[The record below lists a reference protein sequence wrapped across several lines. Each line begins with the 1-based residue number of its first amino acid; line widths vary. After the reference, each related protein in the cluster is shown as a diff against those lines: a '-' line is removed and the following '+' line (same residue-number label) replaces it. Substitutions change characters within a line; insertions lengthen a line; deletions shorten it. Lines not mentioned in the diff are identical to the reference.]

1 MMKKLFYILCL
12 LVFVACSDD
21 DDKNEV
27 MMSYF
32 DKPLT
37 SISKSELKG
46 MLQDFWLIDTIIDD
60 YFEGHRMDVVG
71 PIEDALDKYDVDI
84 EDFFTFNTLN
94 SRSTA
99 APVENKFTGMK
110 IAWNPAT
117 HALDT
122 TIDADGFI
130 EILIP
135 YSQTDDSR
143 NNLRIVINGEWSNY
157 TMKEETKFYLDEQ
170 LIMTTERL
178 YNEDRDGLSV
188 YITENTPPYFYS
200 YKAFENSQAN
210 FPTSEFIVR
219 KEGGPSL
226 LQSINLENGN
236 LVLLTEYNNL
246 RAHVTVNQY
255 NNFLNLVNQLEG
267 NNNKLAL
274 ELWKKNM
281 SAVIV
286 FTDRD
291 EKIGDLDVYPDEED
305 DNLPLICRFQ
315 DGEEFRLP
323 LIFFSLYD

>member
-27 MMSYF
+27 MMSDF
-32 DKPLT
+32 DKPFT
-37 SISKSELKG
+37 SISKSELKE

-157 TMKEETKFYLDEQ
+157 TMKEETTFYLDGQ

-178 YNEDRDGLSV
+178 YNEDKDGLSV
-188 YITENTPPYFYS
+188 CITENTPPYFYS
-200 YKAFENSQAN
+200 YKASENSQAN
-210 FPTSEFIVR
+210 FPSLEFIVR

-226 LQSINLENGN
+226 LQSVNLENGN

-255 NNFLNLVNQLEG
+255 NNFLNLVNQLED

-274 ELWKKNM
+274 ELYKKNM

-305 DNLPLICRFQ
+305 DDLPLICRFQ

-323 LIFFSLYD
+323 LIFFND

>member
-1 MMKKLFYILCL
+1 MKKLLYILCL
-12 LVFVACSDD
+12 FVFVACSDD

-27 MMSYF
+27 MSDF
-32 DKPLT
+32 DKPFT
-37 SISKSELKG
+37 SISKSELKE
-46 MLQDFWLIDTIIDD
+46 MLQDFWLIDTIIDN
-60 YFEGHRMDVVG
+60 YFEGHRMDVTS
-71 PIEDALDKYDVDI
+71 PIEDALDKYNVDI
-84 EDFFTFNTLN
+84 EDFSFNTLN

-99 APVENKFTGMK
+99 APVENKFIGMK
-110 IAWNPAT
+110 IAWNPKT

-157 TMKEETKFYLDEQ
+157 TMKEETTFYLDGQ

-178 YNEDRDGLSV
+178 YNEDKDGLSV
-188 YITENTPPYFYS
+188 CITENTPPYFYS
-200 YKAFENSQAN
+200 YKASENSQAN
-210 FPTSEFIVR
+210 FPSLEFIVR

-226 LQSINLENGN
+226 LQSVNLENGN
-236 LVLLTEYNNL
+236 LILLTEYNNL
-246 RAHVTVNQY
+246 RAHIAVNQY
-255 NNFLNLVNQLEG
+255 NNFQNLANLLED
-267 NNNKLAL
+267 NKELAL
-274 ELWKKNM
+274 ELCKKNM

-291 EKIGDLDVYPDEED
+291 EKIGDLDVYLDEED
-305 DNLPLICRFQ
+305 DDLPLICRFQ

-323 LIFFSLYD
+323 LIFFND

>member
-1 MMKKLFYILCL
+1 MLCL
-12 LVFVACSDD
+12 LVFAACSDD

-27 MMSYF
+27 MSDF
-32 DKPLT
+32 DKPFT

-178 YNEDRDGLSV
+178 YNEDIDGLSV

-246 RAHVTVNQY
+246 RAHVTMNNY
-255 NNFLNLVNQLEG
+255 NNILQLLQRLRG
-267 NNNKLAL
+267 NDNIDKLAFEIL
-274 ELWKKNM
+274 KKNM
-281 SAVIV
+281 SGVIV
-286 FTDRD
+286 FADRD
-291 EKIGDLDVYPDEED
+291 EKIGDLDLFFDEED
-305 DNLPLICRFQ
+305 DELPLICRFQ
-315 DGEEFRLP
+315 DGEEYRLP
-323 LIFFSLYD
+323 SIFLEMNL

>member
-1 MMKKLFYILCL
+1 MKKLLYILSL

-27 MMSYF
+27 MTSDF
-32 DKPLT
+32 DKPFT

-60 YFEGHRMDVVG
+60 YFEGYRQDVVG

-84 EDFFTFNTLN
+84 EDFSFNTLN

-110 IAWNPAT
+110 LAWNPTT

-122 TIDADGFI
+122 TIDADGFM

-135 YSQTDDSR
+135 YSLTNDSR

-157 TMKEETKFYLDEQ
+157 TMKEETKFYLDGQ

-178 YNEDRDGLSV
+178 YNEDKDGLSV
-188 YITENTPPYFYS
+188 CITENTPPYFYS
-200 YKAFENSQAN
+200 YKASENSQSN
-210 FPTSEFIVR
+210 FPSLEFIVR

-226 LQSINLENGN
+226 LQSVNLENGN

-246 RAHVTVNQY
+246 RAHIAVNQY
-255 NNFLNLVNQLEG
+255 NNFQNLANLLED
-267 NNNKLAL
+267 NKELAL
-274 ELWKKNM
+274 ELCKKNM

-291 EKIGDLDVYPDEED
+291 EKIGDLDVYLDEED
-305 DNLPLICRFQ
+305 DDLPLICRFQ

-323 LIFFSLYD
+323 LIFFND